1 MDGNRE
7 EDVVFNEKNVEKLGF
22 VNYITVDQDKICS
35 QCADHRKDCTSH
47 SLIGQKKG
55 VFLNFSMKICFEIDI

>member
-35 QCADHRKDCTSH
+35 QTEVWP
-47 SLIGQKKG
+47 LNPGIGMEEVEDDKSK
-55 VFLNFSMKICFEIDI
+55 EEP